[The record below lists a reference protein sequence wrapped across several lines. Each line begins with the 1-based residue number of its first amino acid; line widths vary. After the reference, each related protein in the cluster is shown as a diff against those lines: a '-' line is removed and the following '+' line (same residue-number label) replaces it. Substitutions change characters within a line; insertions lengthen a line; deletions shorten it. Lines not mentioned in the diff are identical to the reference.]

1 MKSITAL
8 YLDSYNAI
16 ATKQAAK
23 YHNPIGEA
31 PSHVPNALTNAVA
44 SGAITDAQARKIAV
58 KLGRK
63 AYGEVGLTHGV
74 VYMVVESIVPRDS
87 VEWHVL
93 AGVTA
98 ALSDY

>member
-8 YLDSYNAI
+8 YLDSYNQT

-44 SGAITDAQARKIAV
+44 AGAITDAQARKLAV
-58 KLGRK
+58 KLGHK
-63 AYGEVGLTHGV
+63 AYGEWGLTHGV
-74 VYMVVESIVPRDS
+74 VSMVVESVVPRKS
-87 VEWHVL
+87 VEWHVI
-93 AGVTA
+93 AGVVSA
-98 ALSDY
+98 ISA